1 VSHIGNF
8 LDAIRGD
15 AKLNSPIDEGQKS
28 TMMCHL
34 GNMAYR
40 TNTVV
45 RCDPKTGKILDNAA
59 AEKLWG
65 REGGYRKG
73 WDVKL

>member
-1 VSHIGNF
+1 
-8 LDAIRGD
+8 
-15 AKLNSPIDEGQKS
+15 
-28 TMMCHL
+28 MMCHL

-45 RCDPKTGKILDNAA
+45 KCDPKTGKILDNAEA
-59 AEKLWG
+59 LKLWG

-73 WDVKL
+73 WDVKI

>member
-1 VSHIGNF
+1 
-8 LDAIRGD
+8 
-15 AKLNSPIDEGQKS
+15 
-28 TMMCHL
+28 MMCHL

-45 RCDPKTGKILDNAA
+45 RCDPKTGKIIDNAA
-59 AEKLWG
+59 AEALWN
-65 REGGYRKG
+65 REGGYRQG